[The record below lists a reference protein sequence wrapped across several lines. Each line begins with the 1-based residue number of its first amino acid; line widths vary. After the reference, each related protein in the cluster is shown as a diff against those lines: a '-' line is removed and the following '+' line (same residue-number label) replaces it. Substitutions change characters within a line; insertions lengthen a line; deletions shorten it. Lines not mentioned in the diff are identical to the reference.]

1 MKILVIDGQGGGI
14 GRAIVER
21 ASKVLPEATLIA
33 LGTNALATAAM
44 LRAGAH
50 QGATGENA
58 IRAQCRT
65 ADVIAGPIGIVLAN
79 ALLGEVSAEI
89 ARAVADS
96 PAQKLL
102 IPSERCNIH
111 VAGTRR
117 QTLDEAIAEILDI
130 MREMIQ

>member
-58 IRAQCRT
+58 I
-65 ADVIAGPIGIVLAN
+65 
-79 ALLGEVSAEI
+79 LGEVSAEI